1 MEVELEINSKLPPS
15 EAIEAISNEFKE
27 SGALSVESFKRIS
40 DYEIRAIRIYGAN
53 TKSDPR
59 DRRGE
64 QSETPK
70 GQEALDNARHSPS
83 AGSNPV
89 LPPSSHTPRVSNQ
102 GQPERLSPV
111 QRITTPNGAIDLDNY
126 YLQTWS
132 MKGKKIKEVSLKELE
147 DNKSRLLP
155 IDLKAYEQYLLS
167 LPKPAIQSAFNLAA
181 NQVRFEDD
189 TIPY

>member
-15 EAIEAISNEFKE
+15 EAIEAINNEFRQ
-27 SGALSVESFKRIS
+27 SGAISIESFKRIS
-40 DYEIRAIRIYGAN
+40 EYEIRAIKIYGAN
-53 TKSDPR
+53 AQSDQG
-59 DRRGE
+59 DRIRKQNE
-64 QSETPK
+64 IPQSAETRNPTQS
-70 GQEALDNARHSPS
+70 GSS
-83 AGSNPV
+83 AGSSPS
-89 LPPSSHTPRVSNQ
+89 LPLIGHTPRI
-102 GQPERLSPV
+102 PERLSPV
-111 QRITTPNGAIDLDNY
+111 QRITNPGQIDLDNY

-181 NQVRFEDD
+181 NQVSFEDD